1 MEEYDKM
8 KIEKVKYIFLSKNKL
23 KLFVQLN
30 YLKTLEKIYGVNYK
44 EKNITLLNENI
55 KIIYTT
61 IEY

>member
-1 MEEYDKM
+1 M